1 MATRAD
7 EASTE
12 ATVPM
17 DAGLS
22 QRLRDQARR
31 LGVSPATLFHLAW
44 ARVVAATSTRDDVVF
59 GTVLFGRMQAG
70 SGADRVPGLFINTL
84 PVRVRT
90 GDTTAIEA
98 LRATQTQLA
107 DLLVHEHAPLVL
119 AQQASDL
126 PAQTPLFTSFLN
138 YRHSS
143 GAEHGPDS
151 ALEGVELLHSQEGA
165 TYPLAVSVDDTGTG
179 FLLTVQASAPIDP
192 ALVATLLHT
201 ATDNLT
207 AALDTAP
214 HTPLHSIGILDDAER
229 HRLLAEWNDTA
240 AHTPAG
246 TLHQLFEAQVGRT
259 PDAVALTHR
268 DDRFTYA
275 ELNARANRLARLL
288 AGHGVGPDS
297 LVGVLME
304 RSADLV
310 VSLLAIL
317 KAGGAYLPIDT
328 RAPAD
333 RMNLILQDTA
343 ARILLVDPAMSGHEF
358 AATAAEQGVA
368 VLTVGPET
376 GSGIEDATDL
386 ALATRPEHLAYV
398 MYTSGSTGTPKG
410 IATTHRDVV
419 ELASDRCWH
428 LGHTDRVLLHAPHA
442 FDASTYELWVPLLA
456 GGEVAVAPAGD
467 LDAAAVRS
475 LIVRHG
481 ITHIHVTAGLFRVMA
496 EEDPGS
502 FAGVR
507 EVLTGGDV
515 VPSGAVRRV
524 LEANAGIVVRHLYGP
539 TEVTLCATQHSVDAA
554 ANVGSTL
561 PIGRPLDNTAVYV
574 LDGGLQLVPA
584 GAVGELYVAGAGL
597 ARGYLNRPEL
607 TAERFVA
614 DPFGEAGERMY
625 RTGDLVRWRADG
637 SLEFAGRADD
647 QVKIRGFRIE
657 LGEVES
663 VLAGHP
669 AVAQATVLVRE
680 DNPGDKRLIG
690 YVVPVSPEAV
700 DTEQLREHLAS
711 GLPDYMVPSA
721 IVLLETLP
729 LTANGKLDRKA
740 LPAPEFTAA
749 GSGRAPRT
757 EQEEALCAVF
767 AEVLGVTSVTID
779 DSFFELGGHSLLATR
794 LVSRIR
800 TALGIEVGIRA
811 LFEAPT
817 VAGLAARLGGAGA
830 ARPALTAG
838 ERPDAVPLS
847 AAQRRLWF
855 LGELEGPSATYNIPA
870 ALRLSGALDRE
881 ALRAALGDVIGRHEV
896 LRTVFRTADGRPHQ
910 HVLDPA
916 AVAFELPVTEVAEA
930 ALEQALADAAGYVF
944 DLSAQVPLRAELFST
959 SANEHVLVLVVHHI
973 AGDGW
978 SMGPLARDISQA
990 YAARLNDN
998 APVWQPLPVQYADYT
1013 LWQQKLLGDDTDP
1026 ESVLSQQLAH
1036 WREALAGLP
1045 EELQLPTDRPRP
1057 AMATHHGATLPVE
1070 VPADL
1075 HQQLADLARSRGVT
1089 MFMVLQAALA
1099 TLLSRLGAGTDIPV
1113 GTPIAGR
1120 TDEAL
1125 DDLVG
1130 FFINT
1135 LVMRTDLDGDPTFDE
1150 LLGRVQDSGLGAF
1163 ANQDIPFER
1172 LVEDLA
1178 PTRSMARH
1186 PLFQVMLTLQN
1197 NTTTQLHLPGLTAT
1211 ALPSGELPAKFDLD
1225 FQFGELFDG
1234 QGRPAGL
1241 QGAITF
1247 AVDLFD
1253 RATVTVMGR
1262 RLTRVLRAA
1271 VADPQQPVS
1280 RIEILDPAERE
1291 LILTGWN
1298 DTARDLPAATLPALF
1313 QAQAARTP
1321 DATAL
1326 VHQGTESTYAE
1337 LNERAN
1343 RLAHLLTEHGVGPE
1357 TLVAVHLERS
1367 TDLVTALL
1375 AVLKAGGAYLPIDPN
1390 YPTDRIGY
1398 MLADARPALVITSE
1412 RTQQTLP
1419 GATTRIVLDDP
1430 DTLTRLAD
1438 LDTGNP
1444 ETALLP
1450 HHPAYVIY
1458 TSGSTGRPKGVVIE
1472 HSALAHYLRWSVEA
1486 YPSVRGGTLLHSSV
1500 AFDLAVTTL
1509 YAPLIS
1515 GGCIEIAPLEDG
1527 ARVRG
1532 SERLTFL
1539 KGTPSHIPLLSV
1551 LPEGFSPS
1559 GELVVGGEQ
1568 LLGEVLDAW
1577 RTVRP
1582 GATVV
1587 NEYGPTEA
1595 TVGCME
1601 YRVLTSDAVPDRAV
1615 PIGHPIWNTRVFVLD
1630 TRLQPVPPGTVG
1642 ELYLAGTQLARGY
1655 LGRPG
1660 LSAERFVANPYGQAG
1675 ERMYRTG
1682 DLVRWRAD
1690 GNLEYVSRTDD
1701 QVKIRGFRIELGEVE
1716 SVLAAHTSIAQA
1728 TAVAREDNPG
1738 DKRLVAYVVP
1748 TTPHTLDTELLR
1760 KHIASELPDYM
1771 VPSAIVQLEALPLTA
1786 NGKLDHRA
1794 LPAPD
1799 YAAGAS
1805 GRAPRTAQ
1813 EEVLCTVFAE
1823 VLGLPGVGID
1833 DNFFELGGHSL
1844 LATRLVSRIRTVLG
1858 IEVGIRALFEAP
1870 TIAGLGARLGLG
1882 STRDAIGML
1891 LPIRPHGERAP
1902 LFCIHPGGGLSW
1914 CYSPLARIVPT
1925 EHPLYGVQ
1933 ARGLDGSP
1941 ELPGSIAEMAAEYV
1955 EQIRTVQ
1962 ASGPY
1967 HLLGWSFGGVVAHEM
1982 AAQLRADGEEVAGLT
1997 LLDSYPLNLLETM
2010 VSVSP
2015 DGTPLAPPSDSSDP
2029 ADQADQADQ
2038 AEMAEM
2044 ADLADI
2050 IRQGGDSAIELTD
2063 EEVETAARVIR
2074 NNARLMREHTPRTF
2088 DGELLLVVAT
2098 DDKRE
2103 SARPVEIWEPYAAGG
2118 VREHRIPCTHAELV
2132 EPDRLL
2138 EAWNAMAGRP
2148 ESDGEGILG

>member
-1 MATRAD
+1 MTTRAD
-7 EASTE
+7 ETDAE

-17 DAGLS
+17 DAALA

-31 LGVSPATLFHLAW
+31 LGVSPATVLHLAW

-98 LRATQTQLA
+98 LRTTQTQLA

-126 PAQTPLFTSFLN
+126 PAQTPLFSSFLN
-138 YRHSS
+138 YRHSG
-143 GAEHGPDS
+143 GAEHGPES

-179 FLLTVQASAPIDP
+179 FLLTVQAAAPIDP

-207 AALDTAP
+207 AALATAP
-214 HTPLHSIGILDDAER
+214 HTPLHSIGVLDDAER

-246 TLHQLFEAQVGRT
+246 TLHQLFEAQVDRT
-259 PDAVALTHR
+259 PDAVALSHR
-268 DDRFTYA
+268 DDRLTYA

-288 AGHGVGPDS
+288 AEHGVGPDS

-304 RSADLV
+304 RSTELV

-343 ARILLVDPAMSGHEF
+343 ARILLVDPAMSGHGF
-358 AATAAEQGVA
+358 AATAAEQGVT

-376 GSGIEDATDL
+376 GSSIADATDP
-386 ALATRPEHLAYV
+386 APATRPEHLAYV

-419 ELASDRCWH
+419 ELASDGCWH

-456 GGEVAVAPAGD
+456 GGEVVVAPTGD

-524 LEANAGIVVRHLYGP
+524 LDANAGIVVRHLYGP

-597 ARGYLNRPEL
+597 ARGYLNRPGL
-607 TAERFVA
+607 SAERFVA
-614 DPFGEAGERMY
+614 DPFGAAGARMY

-637 SLEFAGRADD
+637 TLEFAGRADD

-657 LGEVES
+657 LGEVEAA
-663 VLAGHP
+663 LAAHP
-669 AVAQATVLVRE
+669 SVAQATVIVRE

-690 YVVPVSPEAV
+690 YVVPVSPQAV
-700 DTEQLREHLAS
+700 DTEALRRHLAS
-711 GLPDYMVPSA
+711 ELPDYMVPSA
-721 IVLLETLP
+721 IVLLEALP

-740 LPAPEFTAA
+740 LPAPEFTVA

-757 EQEEALCAVF
+757 EQEEALCTVF
-767 AEVLGVTSVTID
+767 AEVLGVASVTID

-800 TALGIEVGIRA
+800 TALGVEVGIRA

-817 VAGLAARLGGAGA
+817 VAGLAERLGGAGTT
-830 ARPALTAG
+830 RLALTAG

-855 LGELEGPSATYNIPA
+855 LGELEGPSATYNIPT
-870 ALRLSGALDRE
+870 ALRLSGVLDHE
-881 ALRAALGDVIGRHEV
+881 ALRDALHDVVTRHEV
-896 LRTVFRTADGRPHQ
+896 LRTVFRSTDGQPHQ

-916 AVAFELPVTEVAEA
+916 AVAFGLPVTEVTEA
-930 ALEQALADAAGYVF
+930 GLEQALADAAGYVF
-944 DLSAQVPLRAELFST
+944 DLSTEVPLRAELFT
-959 SANEHVLVLVVHHI
+959 TGPQEQVLLLIVHHI

-978 SMGPLARDISQA
+978 SMGPLARDISTA
-990 YAARLNDN
+990 YAARLEGS
-998 APVWQPLPVQYADYT
+998 APTWEPLPVQYADYT
-1013 LWQQKLLGDDTDP
+1013 LWQQQLLGEDTDP

-1036 WREALAGLP
+1036 WRKALAGLP

-1057 AMATHHGATLPVE
+1057 PVATHRGATLPVQ
-1070 VPADL
+1070 VPAEL
-1075 HQQLADLARSRGVT
+1075 HQQLSDLARSRGVT

-1135 LVMRTDLDGDPTFDE
+1135 LVMRTDLDGDPSFGE

-1163 ANQDIPFER
+1163 AHQDIPFER
-1172 LVEDLA
+1172 LVEELA

-1197 NTTTQLHLPGLTAT
+1197 NSSTRLHLPGLTAT

-1241 QGAITF
+1241 QGAVTF

-1253 RATVTVMGR
+1253 HATVATMAQR
-1262 RLTRVLRAA
+1262 FTRVLTAA
-1271 VADPQQPVS
+1271 VADPEQPVS
-1280 RIEILDPAERE
+1280 RIEILDADERA

-1298 DTARDLPAATLPALF
+1298 DTARELPATTLPELF
-1313 QAQAARTP
+1313 EAQAARTP

-1326 VHQGTESTYAE
+1326 VHQGAESTYAE

-1343 RLAHLLTEHGVGPE
+1343 RLAHLLVEHGVGPE
-1357 TLVAVHLERS
+1357 TLVGIHLERS
-1367 TDLVTALL
+1367 TDLITALL
-1375 AVLKAGGAYLPIDPN
+1375 AVLKAGGAYLPIDPD
-1390 YPTDRIGY
+1390 YPAERIGY

-1412 RTQQTLP
+1412 HTRRTLP
-1419 GATTRIVLDDP
+1419 EAEAVARIVLDDP
-1430 DTLTRLAD
+1430 DTLTRLAG
-1438 LDTGNP
+1438 LGTTNP
-1444 ETALLP
+1444 VSALLP
-1450 HHPAYVIY
+1450 SHPVYVIY

-1515 GGCIEIAPLEDG
+1515 GGRIEIAPLEDG
-1527 ARVRG
+1527 ARVQG
-1532 SERLTFL
+1532 GDRLTFL

-1577 RTVRP
+1577 RKVRP

-1601 YRVLTSDAVPDRAV
+1601 YRVLPSDAVPDRAV
-1615 PIGHPIWNTRVFVLD
+1615 PIGHPIWNTRLYVLD
-1630 TRLQPVPPGTVG
+1630 SHLQPVPPGTVG
-1642 ELYLAGTQLARGY
+1642 ELYVAGAQLARGY

-1660 LSAERFVANPYGQAG
+1660 LSAERFTANPFGEPG

-1682 DLVRWRAD
+1682 DLVRRRAD
-1690 GNLEYVSRTDD
+1690 GNLEYVSRADD

-1716 SVLAAHTSIAQA
+1716 SVLAAHPSVAQA

-1738 DKRLVAYVVP
+1738 DKRLVAYVVAAVP
-1748 TTPHTLDTELLR
+1748 EAVDTVLLR

-1771 VPSAIVQLEALPLTA
+1771 VPSAIVQLESLPLTA

-1799 YAAGAS
+1799 YAVGAS

-1844 LATRLVSRIRTVLG
+1844 LATTLVSRIRAVLG
-1858 IEVGIRALFEAP
+1858 IEVGIRALFETP

-1882 STRDAIGML
+1882 TSQDALGML

-1902 LFCIHPGGGLSW
+1902 LFSIHPGGGLSW

-1925 EHPLYGVQ
+1925 EHPLYGLQ

-1941 ELPGSIAEMAAEYV
+1941 ELPVSIEEMAAEYV
-1955 EQIRTVQ
+1955 ERIRTVQ

-1967 HLLGWSFGGVVAHEM
+1967 HLMGWSFGGVVAHEM
-1982 AAQLRADGEEVAGLT
+1982 AVQLRAAGEQVAGLT

-2010 VSVSP
+2010 VTV
-2015 DGTPLAPPSDSSDP
+2015 PPSGSGDA
-2029 ADQADQADQ
+2029 ADQAPGAGTTDHAQA
-2038 AEMAEM
+2038 AEAAEM

-2050 IRQGGDSAIELTD
+2050 IRGGDSVIELTD

-2098 DDKRE
+2098 GDKPA
-2103 SARPVEIWEPYAAGG
+2103 SARPAGIWEPYASGG
-2118 VREHRIPCTHAELV
+2118 VREHPIACTHAELV
-2132 EPDRLL
+2132 EPDRLR
-2138 EAWNAMAGRP
+2138 EAWNAMAERP
-2148 ESDGEGILG
+2148 GSDGAETLG